1 MSSNDGN
8 NNSSEDLSMIESVSL
23 TVIVI
28 AIIFSTLMSL
38 FRIDQ
43 LENEELYSWLT
54 IASAVIS
61 IIWGVSSA
69 KKPVKVTLLL
79 GFFILVLVHF
89 LKFVG

>member
-23 TVIVI
+23 TIIVI

-38 FRIDQ
+38 FRTDQ

-69 KKPVKVTLLL
+69 KKQLRLHCYSDFL
-79 GFFILVLVHF
+79 FWCLFIF
-89 LKFVG
+89 

>member
-61 IIWGVSSA
+61 IIWG
-69 KKPVKVTLLL
+69 
-79 GFFILVLVHF
+79 
-89 LKFVG
+89 

>member
-69 KKPVKVTLLL
+69 KKTVKVTLLL

>member
-8 NNSSEDLSMIESVSL
+8 NNSSEDLSMIESVLL

-69 KKPVKVTLLL
+69 KNPVKVTLLL

>member
-61 IIWGVSSA
+61 IIWGGSSA
-69 KKPVKVTLLL
+69 KKTVKVTLLL